1 MIGTQASTKH
11 KRSHPFDAPL
21 HHVHR
26 WLPNFLFSWSS
37 PGSLRNPQTP
47 NTVDTY
53 FIPDLQRSDRV
64 ETARSGIVAHQK
76 EHQELTY
83 AQVLARHCLQR
94 FILGMLL
101 ISVESAFMIGQVQL
115 LLKILAFIQDE
126 ALGLEADVKSA
137 YVNAMWLS
145 ILTFL

>member
-1 MIGTQASTKH
+1 MTDPQVSTKH
-11 KRSHPFDAPL
+11 KRRHPFDAPL

-37 PGSLRNPQTP
+37 PGSLRNPQAP
-47 NTVDTY
+47 NTVDTD
-53 FIPDLQRSDRV
+53 FIPDLQRSDCV
-64 ETARSGIVAHQK
+64 ETARSGIVAYQL

-83 AQVLARHCLQR
+83 AQVLVRHYLWHYFVCVVL
-94 FILGMLL
+94 FSI
-101 ISVESAFMIGQVQL
+101 ETAFMIGQVQL
-115 LLKILAFIQDE
+115 LLKILAFFQDE

-137 YVNAMWLS
+137 YINAMWLS